1 MAAKNENHALLLGAY
16 KDIAKVLTE
25 NGITFFGMYGT
36 ALGAVRHKGIIPWD
50 DDIDIA
56 VFGKDLDKVNEATTN
71 CGTREKK
78 LDLIKNRLMSQK
90 TNFETLESENENV
103 EITDVALQLKG
114 AELTYQAALMSTS
127 KILQTSLMHY
137 I

>member
-1 MAAKNENHALLLGAY
+1 
-16 KDIAKVLTE
+16 
-25 NGITFFGMYGT
+25 
-36 ALGAVRHKGIIPWD
+36 
-50 DDIDIA
+50 
-56 VFGKDLDKVNEATTN
+56 
-71 CGTREKK
+71 TREKK

-127 KILQTSLMHY
+127 KILQTSLMQY